1 MADKVVVDTSFI
13 IELLDRGRRD
23 LVEYI
28 IDKEVLIPFVV
39 LYEYLYGYRVIGR
52 DVSRRKRIL
61 EDLGIIVWIDQDILL
76 ELIDMRYRAEKV
88 GRIIPEADL
97 IILATAS
104 IHQAPILTLDKAH
117 FTRQGIEDIEV
128 IIPGQS

>member
-1 MADKVVVDTSFI
+1 MADKVVVDTSFL

-61 EDLGIIVWIDQDILL
+61 EDLGTIVWVDQDLL
-76 ELIDMRYRAEKV
+76 LKLIGMRYRAEEK
-88 GRIIPEADL
+88 GQKIPEADL

-104 IHQAPILTLDKAH
+104 IHHAPILTLDKAH
-117 FTRQGIEDIEV
+117 FTRQGITDVEI
-128 IIPGQS
+128 IIPRQT